1 MKIAIAQINP
11 RVGDLE
17 NNYLAAKEA
26 MGQARKVE
34 AALVVFSELAVM
46 GYPPKDLL
54 EKPDFLEAVS
64 EYNRKWE
71 KLADE
76 KTGILFGSVI
86 SSVGPGKPLANAA
99 ILSNG
104 GGMSLR
110 TTKCLL
116 PTYDVFDEQRY
127 FKPNTQPR
135 MMIYK
140 GMKIATVLC
149 EDSWI
154 SYSNHLY
161 DINPMEKMIGS
172 DVIINLS
179 ASPYCIG
186 KHQVRVDLLSGIAK
200 AHKTPLIYCNQVG
213 ANDDVIYDG
222 HSLAFDAKGQ
232 CCVGMASC
240 GIDFMIVDTENMILG
255 DLDHS
260 PESFLSET
268 AEIHKALVMGVR
280 DYVQKTS
287 FSKVVIGLSGGI
299 DSAVTACIA
308 VEALGAENVVGI
320 GMPSKFSSAGSR
332 NDAKAL
338 AERLGVEFH
347 LVPILGVYDA
357 YGEALEPLFKKSSK
371 TELWQENIQARI
383 RGAML
388 MAFSNK
394 HGHLLLTTG
403 NKSEIAMGYATLY
416 GDMAGGLAVISDLL
430 KGRVYDQAK
439 YINETNPRKPIP
451 RDTIEK
457 APSAELR
464 PNQVDQDSLPPYPV
478 LDFVLQMY
486 VEEGAEPHH
495 IATELARKKIKDL
508 SMFAASKLVNDIIRR
523 VDAAEF
529 KRKQLPPGLRI
540 TKKAF
545 GTGRQ
550 MPIAQGWKGMP

>member
-1 MKIAIAQINP
+1 MKIAIAQLNP
-11 RVGDLE
+11 RIGDLE
-17 NNYLAAKEA
+17 NNYQAAKVAVAKAHQVNAE
-26 MGQARKVE
+26 
-34 AALVVFSELAVM
+34 LVVFPELAVM

-54 EKPDFLEAVS
+54 EKPDFLDAVS
-64 EYNRKWE
+64 EYNMKWE
-71 KLADE
+71 KLASE
-76 KTGILFGSVI
+76 KTGVLFGSVMDA
-86 SSVGPGKPLANAA
+86 SAKPGKPLSNVA

-104 GGMSLR
+104 NGHLHAS
-110 TTKCLL
+110 KCLL

-127 FKPNTQPR
+127 FKPNTRPQ
-135 MMIYK
+135 MMLYK
-140 GMKIATVLC
+140 GMKLAVLLC
-149 EDSWI
+149 EDSWAR
-154 SYSNHLY
+154 SCHLY
-161 DINPMEKMIGS
+161 EVNPMEKMIGS

-186 KHQVRVDLLSGIAK
+186 KHEARVGLLSEIARNHK
-200 AHKTPLIYCNQVG
+200 APLIYVNQVG

-222 HSLAFDAKGQ
+222 HSLVFNAKGQ
-232 CCVGMASC
+232 CCVEMASC
-240 GIDFMIVDTENMILG
+240 KEDFKVIDTENILWSVNRPSDG
-255 DLDHS
+255 A
-260 PESFLSET
+260 
-268 AEIHKALVMGVR
+268 AEIHDALVMGVR
-280 DYVQKTS
+280 DYVRKTG

-308 VEALGAENVVGI
+308 AEALGSENVVGI

-338 AERLGVEFH
+338 AFALGIEFN
-347 LVPILGVYDA
+347 LISISGVYDA
-357 YGEALEPLFKKSSK
+357 YGKALGKLLESTSSK
-371 TELWQENIQARI
+371 TELWEENIQARI

-388 MAFSNK
+388 MAYSNRF
-394 HGHLLLTTG
+394 GHLLLTTG
-403 NKSEIAMGYATLY
+403 NKSEIAMGFFTSY
-416 GDMAGGLAVISDLL
+416 GDACGGLAVISDLL
-430 KGRVYDQAK
+430 KGRVYDQAR
-439 YINETNPRKPIP
+439 YINKHGTLSAPGKPPIP
-451 RDTIEK
+451 KDTIEK

-495 IATELARKKIKDL
+495 IATEMVRQKVKDV

-545 GTGRQ
+545 GTGRV